1 MKLLSHKLSKPLV
14 ITGLFGSSNA
24 LAAGGV
30 QFINY
35 YHMVLRSLGITDT
48 HVIEEWSPVLGA
60 TMTLIIT
67 LVIGLKYRA
76 KVSSAGDDV
85 TPEASFGVR
94 SIMEMIMDF
103 VHNLGKGIIGEK
115 AVRPFLSTLFA
126 LFIFILISNLSG
138 LVPGFTP
145 ATESIST
152 NLALGLFI
160 FIVFNIAGVKE
171 HGLFGYLKTF
181 AGPMAIM
188 APFIFSIEIIGSFV
202 RPVSLA
208 LRLYGNIFGD
218 HLVLSVFT
226 GLTYLVLP
234 SFLLFFGLMV
244 ACLQSFVFTLL
255 SGIYISLAVSH
266 DH

>member
-1 MKLLSHKLSKPLV
+1 MSRKLTKSTKLYLLGGLLVSGEALS
-14 ITGLFGSSNA
+14 
-24 LAAGGV
+24 AGGI
-30 QFINY
+30 QFISY
-35 YHMVLRSLGITDT
+35 YQMILNFLGIHDA
-48 HVIEEWSPVLGA
+48 HVIEEWKPVLGSLL
-60 TMTLIIT
+60 TLLIT
-67 LVIGLKYRA
+67 VLVGLKYNA
-76 KVSSAGDDV
+76 QVEAAGTDV
-85 TPEASFGVR
+85 TPVPSFGVR
-94 SIMEMIMDF
+94 SVMEMVMDF
-103 VHNLGKGIIGEK
+103 VHNLGKTIIGDSQ
-115 AVRPFLSTLFA
+115 VRAYLPTLCGLF
-126 LFIFILISNLSG
+126 LFILVSNLSG

-145 ATESIST
+145 STESINT
-152 NLALGLFI
+152 NLVLGLFI
-160 FIVFNIAGVKE
+160 FVIFNLAGIRE

-181 AGPMAIM
+181 AGPMAVM
-188 APFIFSIEIIGSFV
+188 APFIFCIEMIGSFV

-234 SFLLFFGLMV
+234 AFLLFFGLMV

>member
-1 MKLLSHKLSKPLV
+1 MH
-14 ITGLFGSSNA
+14 
-24 LAAGGV
+24 
-30 QFINY
+30 
-35 YHMVLRSLGITDT
+35 SLGITDA
-48 HVIEEWSPVLGA
+48 HVIAEWSPVFGA
-60 TMTLIIT
+60 AMTL
-67 LVIGLKYRA
+67 LVITVLGLKYRA
-76 KVSSAGDDV
+76 AVAASSDVSPSG
-85 TPEASFGVR
+85 SFGVR
-94 SIMEMIMDF
+94 SVMEMIMDF
-103 VHNLGKGIIGEK
+103 VHDLGKGIIGEK
-115 AVRPFLSTLFA
+115 EVRPFLSTLFA
-126 LFIFILISNLSG
+126 LFLFILFSNLSG

-152 NLALGLFI
+152 NLVLGLFI
-160 FIVFNIAGVKE
+160 FVVFNIAGVKE